1 MGIQTKIGKAIILLR
16 KERGISQETF
26 ANESGIDRRYM
37 SDIENGKR
45 NLSIDMIE
53 RICDHLG
60 KKISEFF
67 VVVEGIED

>member
-53 RICDHLG
+53 RICDSL
-60 KKISEFF
+60 KLQISEFF
-67 VVVEGIED
+67 VVVEKLND